1 MTAAMILRTLVI
13 TGSTLSIL
21 ACAWLMKKIGMPVQ
35 KRLLPRQLWHLA
47 LADVVTCAGNLLYEF
62 SGEPMLTG
70 SGRWLGCSIAA
81 VIWCGAMASDMFE
94 LHVAVGFAAVFWRSR
109 CLVQVLNFTLWLP
122 WPVALVES
130 VSLGIL
136 HLSDRD
142 NDIAGDILADDIFTL
157 SILIVA
163 GFTFVFFAFAGFRSW
178 WYPLRQARQATVKM
192 WSFPLAFISTFGLMT
207 YVILSGHDMQSRTFA
222 RIFASL
228 NGLCNVSCYACQFS
242 RSSPELLQSVVS
254 ANPVEDW
261 TGLVLPLG
269 FAVHV
274 EHIAVVPVQCA
285 ALRESERGMAVLE
298 KHNFHDPDSVSTL
311 SSALSVANADA
322 V

>member
-122 WPVALVES
+122 WPVALAES
-130 VSLGIL
+130 VSLGML
-136 HLSDRD
+136 HLSDRAH
-142 NDIAGDILADDIFTL
+142 IADDILVL
-157 SILIVA
+157 SGLILSS
-163 GFTFVFFAFAGFRSW
+163 FTFVFFALAGFRSL
-178 WYPLRQARQATVKM
+178 WYPLRQARRATLMM
-192 WSFPLAFISTFGLMT
+192 WSFPLAYISTFSLMT
-207 YVILSGHDMQSRTFA
+207 YVLLRHHGMQSRTIA
-222 RIFASL
+222 RIFVSL
-228 NGLCNVSCYACQFS
+228 NGLFNVCCFACQFS
-242 RSSPELLQSVVS
+242 RTSPELLQSVVS
-254 ANPVEDW
+254 TDPVEDW
-261 TGLVLPLG
+261 TGLALPTG

-274 EHIAVVPVQCA
+274 EHIAVIPVQRA
-285 ALRESERGMAVLE
+285 ALQESERGMAVHGEHERQNELE
-298 KHNFHDPDSVSTL
+298 
-311 SSALSVANADA
+311 
-322 V
+322 